1 MKVLLNV
8 PFDEKDDAKFLG
20 AKWDKEVKSWY
31 IEDISGIDEFSQWAG
46 DIICENLY
54 IIRAEKVC
62 YRCHRKTRVML
73 LATDRSYAKEEGYRL
88 NTNLQILTFVTDM
101 PKFLEQ
107 DLEDYKYYLSFSK
120 AADYMYFM
128 NHCMNCRAK
137 QGDFYLHEMPEEAIY
152 KHLFYENVKP
162 CTFMDISDDEYMISI
177 TCDLPHYDEVAND
190 VELMKLHI
198 ENSEIENRASM
209 MVTQEK
215 MNELLPSVVNYY
227 QGANI

>member
-107 DLEDYKYYLSFSK
+107 DLEDYKYY
-120 AADYMYFM
+120 
-128 NHCMNCRAK
+128 
-137 QGDFYLHEMPEEAIY
+137 
-152 KHLFYENVKP
+152 
-162 CTFMDISDDEYMISI
+162 
-177 TCDLPHYDEVAND
+177 
-190 VELMKLHI
+190 
-198 ENSEIENRASM
+198 
-209 MVTQEK
+209 
-215 MNELLPSVVNYY
+215 
-227 QGANI
+227 

>member
-1 MKVLLNV
+1 
-8 PFDEKDDAKFLG
+8 
-20 AKWDKEVKSWY
+20 
-31 IEDISGIDEFSQWAG
+31 
-46 DIICENLY
+46 
-54 IIRAEKVC
+54 
-62 YRCHRKTRVML
+62 
-73 LATDRSYAKEEGYRL
+73 
-88 NTNLQILTFVTDM
+88 
-101 PKFLEQ
+101 
-107 DLEDYKYYLSFSK
+107 
-120 AADYMYFM
+120 
-128 NHCMNCRAK
+128 
-137 QGDFYLHEMPEEAIY
+137 MPEEAIY

-162 CTFMDISDDEYMISI
+162 CIFMDISDDEYMIPI